1 MTNSSSVCLKL
12 IQNNYHVTNI
22 LIKSNYFITL
32 VCTAARARSWSVG
45 FVYVSCTRG
54 IRASCIHLNE
64 PSTNSASAWYT
75 SSYKTYYLNAL
86 QSNVKASTSSTHK
99 QKQYQNS

>member
-75 SSYKTYYLNAL
+75 SSYKT
-86 QSNVKASTSSTHK
+86 
-99 QKQYQNS
+99 